1 MTALREFLIDLGMGL
16 CVSAVIYGIAFVVI
30 MTPPDLAM
38 LIGLCLAG
46 VLVIAGHVAD
56 RRESARK

>member
-30 MTPPDLAM
+30 TV
-38 LIGLCLAG
+38 GLP
-46 VLVIAGHVAD
+46 
-56 RRESARK
+56 